1 MVLKSLKAGESAFF
15 LGLPEAY
22 FTVHEKTDFQE
33 GKVQNSWN
41 NENEEINESKL
52 LVREASEKY
61 ISYLE
66 AAADQ
71 YMDALK
77 DIERRCTKQ
86 DEDTDSIYQELT
98 VLSDSMLQVCE
109 QFEDFVNDEAAIK
122 AAQVAF
128 RDKTE
133 PIISKSYGAS
143 RVRTWPQGYQGD
155 YKTIEFIY
163 RNTPMSEGIGY
174 YIDKYVLS
182 ATLAVG
188 VRERMRKLAELLKTE
203 MTNRQH
209 PKVLDIACGSC
220 RELHEIVPEIE
231 KARAHFKCI
240 DLDSDAL
247 DFALNRLSYAGLSAD
262 RAEFIQY
269 NALRM
274 FDYETA
280 ASAFGMQD
288 IIYSV
293 GYFDY
298 LADDFLMKLLRTLY
312 MLLNPGGKLIAAFK
326 DANRYRS
333 QLYHWFA
340 DWDGFLQRT
349 DDDFVRLFRRAE
361 IPSSALTMTR
371 VKSGSIIFY
380 IATKH

>member
-1 MVLKSLKAGESAFF
+1 MLKSVDAGGDAFF
-15 LGLPEAY
+15 FWVCQWYISQYPK
-22 FTVHEKTDFQE
+22 KTDFQE
-33 GKVQNSWN
+33 GIVQNSLN
-41 NENEEINESKL
+41 YENEEIHESKL

-86 DEDTDSIYQELT
+86 DEDADSIYQELT

-109 QFEDFVNDEAAIK
+109 QFEDFVNDEVAIK

-174 YIDKYVLS
+174 YLDKYMLS

-203 MTNRQH
+203 MVKRQY

-231 KARAHFKCI
+231 KAKAHFKCI

-280 ASAFGMQD
+280 VSAFGMQD

-298 LADDFLMKLLRTLY
+298 LADDFLVKMLRTLY

-349 DDDFVRLFRRAE
+349 DNDFERLFHQAE
-361 IPSSALTMTR
+361 IPSSALSVTR
-371 VKSGSIIFY
+371 VNSGSIIFY

>member
-1 MVLKSLKAGESAFF
+1 MSM
-15 LGLPEAY
+15 
-22 FTVHEKTDFQE
+22 
-33 GKVQNSWN
+33 QNSWSYEREGI
-41 NENEEINESKL
+41 NENKL
-52 LVREASEKY
+52 LVSEESEKY

-66 AAADQ
+66 ATTDQ
-71 YMDALK
+71 YMDSLRA
-77 DIERRCTKQ
+77 IERRCTKQ
-86 DEDTDSIYQELT
+86 EGDTESILQDLT
-98 VLSDSMLQVCE
+98 VLNDSMLQVCE
-109 QFEDFVNDEAAIK
+109 QFESLVNNEAAIK
-122 AAQVAF
+122 AARVAF
-128 RDKTE
+128 RDKTD
-133 PIISKSYGAS
+133 PLFSKSYGAN

-174 YIDKYVLS
+174 YLDKYMLS
-182 ATLAVG
+182 TTLAVG
-188 VRERMRKLAELLKTE
+188 VRERMQELAELLKTE
-203 MTNRQH
+203 LINRQH

-220 RELHEIVPEIE
+220 REVHEIVPEIE
-231 KARAHFKCI
+231 KAGAHFKCI
-240 DLDSDAL
+240 DLDSEAL
-247 DFALNRLSYAGLSAD
+247 DFALNRLSYAGLSPD

-269 NALRM
+269 NALRL

-280 ASAFGMQD
+280 VSAFGMQD

-298 LADDFLMKLLRTLY
+298 LADDFLAKLLNTLY
-312 MLLNPGGKLIAAFK
+312 RMLNPGGKLIAAFK
-326 DANRYRS
+326 DAIRYRS

-349 DDDFVRLFRRAE
+349 DDDFERLFRRAE

>member
-1 MVLKSLKAGESAFF
+1 MLGRTLFF
-15 LGLPEAY
+15 RICQGHIRQYPKE
-22 FTVHEKTDFQE
+22 TVVQE
-33 GKVQNSWN
+33 GDVQNSLN
-41 NENEEINESKL
+41 YENEEINESKL
-52 LVREASEKY
+52 LVHEASEKY

-77 DIERRCTKQ
+77 DIEHRCTKQ

-109 QFEDFVNDEAAIK
+109 QFEVFVNDEAAIK
-122 AAQVAF
+122 TAQVAF

-155 YKTIEFIY
+155 YKTIEFLY

-203 MTNRQH
+203 MINRQN

-280 ASAFGMQD
+280 LSAFGTQD

-349 DDDFVRLFRRAE
+349 EDDFEKLFRRAE

>member
-1 MVLKSLKAGESAFF
+1 ME
-15 LGLPEAY
+15 
-22 FTVHEKTDFQE
+22 
-33 GKVQNSWN
+33 NSWN
-41 NENEEINESKL
+41 YENEGIDKTSL
-52 LVREASEKY
+52 LVSEENEKY

-66 AAADQ
+66 ATTDQ
-71 YMDALK
+71 YMDSLGA
-77 DIERRCTKQ
+77 IERKCTKQ
-86 DEDTDSIYQELT
+86 EGYTESIFQELS
-98 VLSDSMLQVCE
+98 VLNDSMLQVCE
-109 QFEDFVNDEAAIK
+109 QFETVVNNEAAIK
-122 AAQVAF
+122 AARVAF
-128 RDKTE
+128 RDKTD
-133 PIISKSYGAS
+133 PIFSKSYGGN

-155 YKTIEFIY
+155 YKTIEFMY

-174 YIDKYVLS
+174 YLDKYMLS

-188 VRERMRKLAELLKTE
+188 VRERMQNLAELLKTE
-203 MTNRQH
+203 LINRQY

-220 RELHEIVPEIE
+220 REVHEIVPEIE
-231 KARAHFKCI
+231 KSGAHIKCI
-240 DLDSDAL
+240 DLDSEAL
-247 DFALNRLSYAGLSAD
+247 DFALNRLSYAGLSSE

-280 ASAFGMQD
+280 VSAFGMQD

-298 LADDFLMKLLRTLY
+298 LADDFLAKLLNTLY
-312 MLLNPGGKLIAAFK
+312 LMLNPGGKLIAAFK

-333 QLYHWFA
+333 QLYHWLA

-349 DDDFVRLFRRAE
+349 EDDFGRLFQQTE
-361 IPSSALTMTR
+361 IPGSALSMTR

-380 IATKH
+380 TVTKY

>member
-1 MVLKSLKAGESAFF
+1 MKLGRTPFFWICQGHITQYPKETVVQGGE
-15 LGLPEAY
+15 
-22 FTVHEKTDFQE
+22 
-33 GKVQNSWN
+33 VQNSLN
-41 NENEEINESKL
+41 YENEEINESKL
-52 LVREASEKY
+52 LVHEASEKY

-86 DEDTDSIYQELT
+86 DEDTDSIYQELA

-122 AAQVAF
+122 TAQVAF

-133 PIISKSYGAS
+133 PIVSKSYGAS

-203 MTNRQH
+203 MINRQY

-231 KARAHFKCI
+231 KAGAHFKCI

-280 ASAFGMQD
+280 VSAFGMQD

-298 LADDFLMKLLRTLY
+298 LTDDFLMKLLRTLY

-349 DDDFVRLFRRAE
+349 DDDFERLFRRAE

>member
-1 MVLKSLKAGESAFF
+1 MQNAWSYE
-15 LGLPEAY
+15 
-22 FTVHEKTDFQE
+22 HE
-33 GKVQNSWN
+33 G
-41 NENEEINESKL
+41 INESKL
-52 LVREASEKY
+52 LVSEESEKY

-66 AAADQ
+66 ATIDQ
-71 YMDALK
+71 YMDSLRA
-77 DIERRCTKQ
+77 IERRCIKQ
-86 DEDTDSIYQELT
+86 EGDSESIFQELSM
-98 VLSDSMLQVCE
+98 LNDSMLQVCE
-109 QFEDFVNDEAAIK
+109 QFETLVNNKAAIR
-122 AAQVAF
+122 AAGVAF
-128 RDKTE
+128 RDKTD
-133 PIISKSYGAS
+133 PIFSKSYGGNRA
-143 RVRTWPQGYQGD
+143 RTWPQGYQGD
-155 YKTIEFIY
+155 YKTIEFMY

-174 YIDKYVLS
+174 YLDKYMLS

-188 VRERMRKLAELLKTE
+188 VRERMQKLAELLKTE
-203 MTNRQH
+203 LINRHH

-220 RELHEIVPEIE
+220 REVHEIVPEIE
-231 KARAHFKCI
+231 KSGAHVKCI
-240 DLDSDAL
+240 DLDPEAL
-247 DFALNRLSYAGLSAD
+247 DFALDRLSYAGLSSD

-280 ASAFGMQD
+280 VSAFGMQD

-298 LADDFLMKLLRTLY
+298 LADDFLAKLLNSLY
-312 MLLNPGGKLIAAFK
+312 LMLNPGGKLIAAFK

-349 DDDFVRLFRRAE
+349 EDDFDRLFHKTE
-361 IPSSALTMTR
+361 IPGSALSMTR

-380 IATKH
+380 TATKY